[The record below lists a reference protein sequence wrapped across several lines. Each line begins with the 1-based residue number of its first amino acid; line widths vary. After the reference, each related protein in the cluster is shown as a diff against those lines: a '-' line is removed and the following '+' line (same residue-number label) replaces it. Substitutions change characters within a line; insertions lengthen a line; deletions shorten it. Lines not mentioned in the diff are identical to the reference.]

1 MRGSERD
8 YENRNVFLNNKKNF
22 HLKKKP
28 LRQMLKKEISRL
40 R

>member
-8 YENRNVFLNNKKNF
+8 YENRNVFLNNIKTF
-22 HLKKKP
+22 IKKKT

-40 R
+40 S

>member
-8 YENRNVFLNNKKNF
+8 YENRNVFLNNIKTF
-22 HLKKKP
+22 IKKKT